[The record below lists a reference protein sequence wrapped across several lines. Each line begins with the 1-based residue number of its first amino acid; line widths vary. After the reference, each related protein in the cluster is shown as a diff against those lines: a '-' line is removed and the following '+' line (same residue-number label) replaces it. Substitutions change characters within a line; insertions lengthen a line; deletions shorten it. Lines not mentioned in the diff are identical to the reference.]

1 MKSRAL
7 ITVLLLAVSCSGVH
21 TGQQAEIGHWSA
33 DGSGLPAYSYM
44 GALPFTAFDEKGN
57 VTEQPEDPYFL
68 LGNRRITLIPHVSGI
83 VEVMTAERAW
93 ARVNA
98 SAERPDYGVQ
108 KASLTINGEAV
119 ELLGVESAA
128 ASPELCSRLFG
139 LGHATWEYHLPDG
152 ITCRRTVSVAP
163 SCSAKDADAAFSTD
177 ITLTNA
183 GNAAAVVSYRELL
196 PVNYTPM
203 GVQMTPEADRVVL
216 YSAGLSTDGKTA
228 AAEISAQAGKYYSI
242 PEKWER
248 SPYDFYPEDVFL
260 TADDGSATADENAL
274 GFASELVLQPGESRT
289 LTFVTSIGRP
299 YPARSFSGADWKAAL
314 PDLSAEEDSVLR
326 REMLWNAHFLE
337 ASAKYSSYYDEVYV
351 PQGSVYSYHFGDNIA
366 ARDLAQ
372 GLLPAV
378 YTNPA
383 LAKSA
388 LRHLLMHTH
397 PDGEIERGDAGF
409 GYCIPTVYQESD
421 SQLYVFMAVG
431 EYLRVTGDYAF
442 LDEKIALAPS
452 ENGRLDT
459 VEGVLGRQFT
469 YLRDVIGTG
478 EHGLVRLLNSDWS
491 DSFLHKYSPNV
502 TVGDAESHLN
512 SAMASAVIP
521 ELTRQLRCG
530 GKNALAD
537 ALEAYRKPVLDAFL
551 KELEGR
557 AYCARAY
564 VAGELFGDKTV
575 CIEPH
580 SYLFS
585 IPEISP
591 ERKREIY
598 DNIYPEIAEPWGLR
612 TRNKPLW
619 DKAPEGEDGGV
630 WFALEYPLLL
640 GVSSFDKEEARRL
653 LGMLSFENYARTHPD
668 YWVGRWT
675 APDELNSSLSR
686 DGLYAFW
693 TDMPDYRLCF
703 QGWCCHAHSWPLYCY
718 FKLNENEL

>member
-33 DGSGLPAYSYM
+33 DGSGLPAYSYT
-44 GALPFTAFDEKGN
+44 GALPFTAFDKKGN

-163 SCSAKDADAAFSTD
+163 SRSAKDADAAFSTD

-203 GVQMTPEADRVVL
+203 GIQMTPEADRVVL

-248 SPYDFYPEDVFL
+248 SLYDFYPEDVFL
-260 TADDGSATADENAL
+260 TADGGSATADENAL

-502 TVGDAESHLN
+502 TVGEAESHLN

-718 FKLNENEL
+718 CKLNENES